1 MIDTEMVDRLLGA
14 DAVDSSADRIGE
26 VSQVY
31 LDAKTERPTWVSVRL
46 GLLHSA
52 EVLVPLD
59 DAKWDDRS
67 LHVAVGRDVVRSAPR
82 MEADEPLTDRE
93 QERLYA
99 HYGIPGVRHPR
110 SAADMIDV
118 VDGDVCY
125 SVHDD
130 DTAMAGASRA

>member
-31 LDAKTERPTWVSVRL
+31 LDAETERPTWVSVRL

-99 HYGIPGVRHPR
+99 HYGIPSVRHPR